1 MQMSLLA
8 SKLQSACSRARAFIA
23 DRRATSAIEFA
34 ILAPLM
40 ITLYFGGIE
49 ITQALSA
56 NRKTTLVARTVA
68 DLVAQKSALSDADK
82 TNILDASAAVA
93 TPFSDANL
101 RVVISSVKIDNTG
114 TAKVAWSDTLHGVA
128 RSPGDTIAL
137 DAALAVPNT
146 SLILG
151 EVTYV
156 YKPMFGDAI
165 FGQFDMSDR
174 IYMRP
179 RRSPCVQRPPSVT
192 TC

>member
-8 SKLQSACSRARAFIA
+8 SKLQSACSRAGAFIT

-49 ITQALSA
+49 ITEALSA

-68 DLVAQKSALSDADK
+68 DLVAQKSSIIDADK
-82 TNILDASAAVA
+82 NNILDASAAVA
-93 TPFSDANL
+93 TPYSDANL
-101 RVVISSVKIDNTG
+101 RVVISSIKIDNTG
-114 TAKVAWSDTLHGVA
+114 NAKVAWSDTLHGVA
-128 RSPGDTIAL
+128 RSPGQTVTL

-156 YKPMFGDAI
+156 YKPLFGDAI
-165 FGQFDMSDR
+165 IGPFEMSDR

-179 RRSPCVQRPPSVT
+179 RISACVTRPPSVT